1 MPINISNSNVGPM
14 DIEIVVEDDNCVL
27 GKIQ

>member
-1 MPINISNSNVGPM
+1 MPINISNSNVRPV

-27 GKIQ
+27 GQIQ